1 MGKILIYYKYIDIAN
16 PEALVK
22 EQRDLCQLLGLKGR
36 ILIAHEGINATV
48 GGTDEAAQKYKAYLA
63 THTLFSDVDVK
74 ESDGE
79 ADHFPRLKVLVK
91 KQIVNFGIFPELSIP
106 RDAGR
111 YLSPEEVHALLDED
125 PEDLV
130 ILDARNN
137 YEWRVG
143 RFDKA
148 LNPDI
153 NNFRDLPTYIDS
165 HAEIFKGKR
174 VLMYCTSGIRCE
186 PATAYLNKK
195 EVAKEIYHIKGG
207 IQRYAE
213 AFPDGH
219 FRGKNYVFDG
229 RVTQPI
235 TEDILASCDQCGC
248 TYDDYSNCINAECNK
263 QIIVC
268 PPCIETYHNTCSE
281 RCKELVV
288 EKRVN
293 IRTLPHKI
301 LIQRTGT

>member
-1 MGKILIYYKYIDIAN
+1 MGKILIYYKYIDIED
-16 PEALVK
+16 PGALVN
-22 EQRDLCQLLGLKGR
+22 EQRELCQSLGLKGR

-48 GGTDEAAQKYKAYLA
+48 GGSDESTERYKAYLA
-63 THTLFSDVDVK
+63 HHKLFFDVDIK

-91 KQIVNFGIFPELSIP
+91 KQVVNFGVFPELSIP

-111 YLSPEEVHALLDED
+111 HLSPQEVHDLLDEQ

-143 RFDKA
+143 RFDTA
-148 LNPDI
+148 INPDTA
-153 NNFRDLPTYIDS
+153 NFRDLPAYIDT
-165 HAEIFKGKR
+165 HLDVFKDKR

-195 EVAKEIYHIKGG
+195 NVAKEIYHIKGG
-207 IQRYAE
+207 IQRYVE
-213 AFPDGH
+213 AFPNGY

-229 RVTQPI
+229 RVTMPV
-235 TEDILASCDQCGC
+235 TDDILACCDQCGC
-248 TYDDYSNCINAECNK
+248 TFDEYSNCINAECNK

-281 RCKELVV
+281 QCKELVL

-301 LIQRTGT
+301 LVRQAS

>member
-1 MGKILIYYKYIDIAN
+1 MGKILIYYKYIGIEN
-16 PEALVK
+16 PEALVD
-22 EQRDLCQLLGLKGR
+22 EQREVCHSLGLKGR
-36 ILIAHEGINATV
+36 VLIAKEGINATV
-48 GGTDEAAQKYKAYLA
+48 GGPDEATERYKAYLA
-63 THTLFSDVDVK
+63 NHKLFFDVDIK

-91 KQIVNFGIFPELSIP
+91 KQVVNFGSFPELSVP
-106 RDAGR
+106 RDRGR
-111 YLSPEEVHALLDED
+111 HLSPQEVHALLNEQ

-148 LNPDI
+148 VNPNID
-153 NNFRDLPTYIDS
+153 NFRDLPNYFDN
-165 HAEIFKGKR
+165 HLEDFKDKR

-186 PATAYLNKK
+186 PASAYLNKK
-195 EVAKEIYHIKGG
+195 KVAKEVLHIKGG
-207 IQRYAE
+207 IQRYVE
-213 AFPDGH
+213 AFPNGH

-229 RVTQPI
+229 RITLQVTD
-235 TEDILASCDQCGC
+235 EILACCDQCNC
-248 TYDDYSNCINAECNK
+248 VYDEYSNCINAECNK

-268 PPCIETYHNTCSE
+268 PSCIETYHNTCSE
-281 RCKELVV
+281 NCKELVL
-288 EKRVN
+288 KKSVN

-301 LIQRTGT
+301 LIQRPS